1 MTTAH
6 PLSPG
11 PRETSVAKNV
21 LWPLPGPCEL
31 VPTYTCLFFLFCFV
45 FGGGSNRPR
54 GAGQMW
60 EIDVFG
66 KDFKEML
73 GGGDIQN
80 LEDSEVSESQ
90 VCKTGSPSPRGLQ
103 RVPFPGRGLP
113 WSPSRRACCQALR
126 KVAHPPPG
134 CTSSSLPPAP
144 ADAAVH
150 TQYLLLFSLPV
161 SPLPSPWE
169 ESAGWQIG
177 RNLLSPLWVPV
188 SPPYLRPDSL
198 CQGQATQGL
207 GTTIQGCLSP

>member
-11 PRETSVAKNV
+11 LRETSVAKNV

-90 VCKTGSPSPRGLQ
+90 VCRTGSPSPRGLQ
-103 RVPFPGRGLP
+103 TVPFPGRGLP

-134 CTSSSLPPAP
+134 CTSSSPPPAP
-144 ADAAVH
+144 ADAEVH
-150 TQYLLLFSLPV
+150 SQYLLLFSLPLSP
-161 SPLPSPWE
+161 SPLPGKSLQAGRLAGTCCLPCGCQYHPLI
-169 ESAGWQIG
+169 SA
-177 RNLLSPLWVPV
+177 RTPCARVRPLRDLALLSK
-188 SPPYLRPDSL
+188 
-198 CQGQATQGL
+198 AA
-207 GTTIQGCLSP
+207 